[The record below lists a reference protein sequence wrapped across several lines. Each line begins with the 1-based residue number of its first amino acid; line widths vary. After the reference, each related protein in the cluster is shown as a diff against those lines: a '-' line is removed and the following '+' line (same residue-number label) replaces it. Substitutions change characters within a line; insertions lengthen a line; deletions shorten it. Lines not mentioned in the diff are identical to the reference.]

1 MAEYSVNCLLEEWI
15 LFQQTMYSWLIFIK
29 ATYIFFSNL
38 FYYWACFQ
46 KIPLFYYWFCFALI
60 CLGPMHSL
68 VPKERHVRKEGHAC
82 TLELCIVPK
91 VGHDYTFGQSI
102 WSPKREPFKL
112 DLKSKTRA
120 PHALDRSTNPTLT
133 ASWYIRTTF
142 LNHRLVRGLVIA

>member
-1 MAEYSVNCLLEEWI
+1 
-15 LFQQTMYSWLIFIK
+15 
-29 ATYIFFSNL
+29 
-38 FYYWACFQ
+38 
-46 KIPLFYYWFCFALI
+46 
-60 CLGPMHSL
+60 MHSL

-133 ASWYIRTTF
+133 AS
-142 LNHRLVRGLVIA
+142 